1 VQQDEVPIFRGRD
14 PEAVHVIQTGAV
26 RPRNRTNRRP
36 LVLTAAIVTLVT
48 FCLGVGTASAHA
60 ALVEMQPGADR
71 TVDAAPTEVRLIF
84 NEGVTITPD
93 AVRVFDPA
101 ARQLD
106 GIVAEDAGAVV
117 TAELPQLTANG
128 SYTVAWHVVSAD
140 GHPIRGA
147 YLFHLREATLSE
159 PVDAAATAGSDPA
172 DVFRALGA
180 VLALAG
186 LTVSLLALSLGR
198 RGAGTPRW
206 WSLRWVPVV
215 AGATLLLGGSVVAVG
230 SSLAASFE
238 VVLDTA
244 SGRMALVAVLLAVGG
259 LVVSVLPWD
268 PRIEAALATATVLAV
283 ALQGHAV
290 SLPPV
295 LLSAIATA
303 LHVGAAVLWAAG
315 LLWLDHRSRAVPE
328 GELRADVIRLSP
340 WGMGMVVAIAVTGAI
355 LMIERVAIDQ
365 LLTSGYGRLGLVK
378 VAALLVAV
386 GIAWWNRRLM
396 NLPSARTT
404 TPGSPASPGSPRAP
418 VGPAAPPMGQA
429 GAVAVETSERD
440 AAGPEPPTP
449 VGALR
454 RGVRAEVVALAVA
467 LIAGAAL
474 AQVPPPDMA
483 SAAGPAVTGGMFV
496 ERAEFGD
503 GHLDLTFD
511 PGRRGVNEVHV
522 TALAPDG
529 RLMSEAA
536 EFSLAME
543 LPSED
548 VGPIEP
554 QLQVI
559 TVGHSSAFVRVP
571 FEGDWIVTVT
581 SRTDRFTELSA
592 RFEVPIGR

>member
-1 VQQDEVPIFRGRD
+1 M
-14 PEAVHVIQTGAV
+14 
-26 RPRNRTNRRP
+26 
-36 LVLTAAIVTLVT
+36 VLTAAIVTLVT
-48 FCLGVGTASAHA
+48 FCLGAGTASAHA
-60 ALVEMQPGADR
+60 SLVEMQPGSDR
-71 TVDAAPTEVRLIF
+71 SVDASPTEVRLIF

-93 AVRVFDPA
+93 AIRVFDPA

-106 GIVAEDAGAVV
+106 GIVAHDAGTVV
-117 TAELPQLTANG
+117 SAELPQLTADG

-159 PVDAAATAGSDPA
+159 PVDAASPAGSGPA
-172 DVFRALGA
+172 DLFRALGA

-186 LTVSLLALSLGR
+186 LAVSFVVLSLVDR
-198 RGAGTPRW
+198 RAGTPRW

-215 AGATLLLGGSVVAVG
+215 AGATLLLGGSVAAVG

-268 PRIEAALATATVLAV
+268 RRIETALAAATVLAV

-295 LLSAIATA
+295 LFSATATA

-315 LLWLDHRSRAVPE
+315 LLWLDHRSRAVPD

-340 WGMGMVVAIAVTGAI
+340 WGMAMVVAIAVTGAL
-355 LMIERVAIDQ
+355 LMIERMAVDQ

-378 VAALLVAV
+378 VTALLVAV
-386 GIAWWNRRLM
+386 GIAWWNRRLVH
-396 NLPSARTT
+396 LPIDPTT
-404 TPGSPASPGSPRAP
+404 TPGSAGSARTPAD
-418 VGPAAPPMGQA
+418 AAAARTGQA
-429 GAVAVETSERD
+429 GAVALQTSERT
-440 AAGPEPPTP
+440 AEETAPSTTAE
-449 VGALR
+449 ALR

-474 AQVPPPDMA
+474 AQVPPPDTAVA
-483 SAAGPAVTGGMFV
+483 SGPGVTGGIFAD
-496 ERAEFGD
+496 RAEFGD
-503 GHLDLTFD
+503 GHLDLTLD

-522 TALAPDG
+522 TALASDG

-548 VGPIEP
+548 IGPIEP
-554 QLQVI
+554 ELQVI
-559 TVGHSSAFVRVP
+559 TGGHSSAFVRVP
-571 FEGDWIVTVT
+571 FEGNWTVTVT